1 MSKRALII
9 GVNRPQNDP
18 TFAPLRSAERDANDL
33 ASALHDC
40 GFQVQSLIGPQAT
53 TAAIRDAI
61 AELREQVDD
70 KSDLF
75 IAFCGHGAWIPVDG
89 HPDGATF
96 LVSADYLTQRA
107 KKNPKHYLSLDWWY
121 EELLDWNEPRSVVL
135 VLDCC
140 FAGNVARAA
149 ARHAI
154 DTAIVQRF
162 RGVTIP
168 TGRLR
173 AYLAATISDEKAYE
187 DDRGGLLTQTVV
199 ACLRD
204 ADGYG
209 DGLLTVSAL
218 IDMVKK
224 QGDRHPDRFHPFAEY
239 RGDYHWVLADH
250 REARRAAREAQ
261 QAEQRRAEAHRRLKR
276 WRSPR
281 SAARRDE
288 LLRGF
293 VGREAELRELSKE
306 IERLRATGGYLL
318 VTGVAGQGK
327 SSILAKLIAHREPEP
342 TPAYFIHFTPGH
354 SEQAALLGHLVAEL
368 LTLAEREADAL
379 TYLPDGDSVVALCNS
394 FEALLSNLA
403 ADHPL
408 TLVIDGLDQIEPD
421 LAGRRD
427 LSFLPEQLPP
437 GVVLVIGT
445 RPDDTLK
452 PLKLRTPYREYCLP
466 PLSEADFAALLR
478 DRGVTLSA
486 HEQSELY
493 HALNGNAFDLA
504 FLAQEIRRT
513 PHTEIAALLQRVIA
527 NPRDLFTPTLERLQ
541 RDWNLWERVL
551 HPLLGTL
558 LAAQEPLSRDAL
570 RDIIG
575 VTQDRM
581 LTAIERLG
589 GLLGV
594 RDAQGQPRYS
604 LIHLKL
610 IDYLHTHMFATDDL
624 IDVHAKIAAW
634 CSRDLAH
641 LWQPGST
648 PAEQERRIYGQT
660 HLVTHLAAAQ
670 KYDDVWRLLDADEYG
685 AAKRRADPSLRAY
698 IADLDRVRQTI
709 ADASDRD
716 RQQMATWLAR
726 AWRYSLLRVSLTG
739 KVDAWPTELFTALVA
754 MGRGAEARDRAELL
768 SDLKK
773 RAEVLTAVGRA
784 LLERGAAGGL
794 EAFRRA
800 RAAAEAISDP
810 YKRAEA
816 LRDLAQA
823 LAEAGQW
830 ADARAV
836 AETIA
841 DPRERAWA
849 LREVA
854 GALAQA
860 GDTQAAQETFAAARA
875 VAETIADPRERAGAL
890 REVAGALAQAGRWD
904 DARAVAETIADPR
917 ERAWALR
924 EVAGALVRAGRWDD
938 ARAVAETIADPRERA
953 GALREVAGALAQ
965 AGRWDDARAVAETIA
980 VPRERAWALRE
991 VAGALAQAGDT
1002 QAAQATFAAARAVAE
1017 TIADP
1022 FWRAEALREVAG
1034 ALAQAG
1040 DTQAAQATFAA
1051 ARAVAETIADPRER
1065 AGALREV
1072 AGALAQAGDTQAAQ
1086 ATFAAA
1092 RAVAET
1098 IAVPRERAW
1107 ALREVAGALAQAGDT
1122 QAAQETFAAARAVAE
1137 TIADPDK
1144 RAEALREVAGALA
1157 QAGRWDDARAVAE
1170 TIADPRE
1177 RAEALREVAGA
1188 LAQAGRWD
1196 DARAVAE
1203 TIADPRERA
1212 GALREVAGALAQAGD
1227 TQAAQAT
1234 FAAARA
1240 VAETIADPRERAWAL
1255 REVAGALA
1263 QAGRWDD
1270 ARAVAETI
1278 ADPRERA
1285 WALRE
1290 VAGALVRAGR
1300 WDDARAVAE
1309 TIADPFWRAEALREV
1324 AGALAQA
1331 GDTQAA
1337 QATFA
1342 AARAVAETIAV
1353 PRERAWALQAVAGA
1367 LAQAGDTQAAQATFA
1382 AARAVAARRLP
1393 TLESAPGRC
1402 GRWQARWRQAGE
1414 YPGGAGAPLLPP
1426 GPSRR
1431 DDCRPLLARRSAAGG
1446 GRRAGA
1452 GGDAGT
1458 TPAPSPRRL
1467 PTLESAPGR
1476 CGRWQARWRRRV
1488 IPRREARRRPRRR
1501 RDDCRPL
1508 PSAPKRCGRWQARW
1522 RRRVIPR
1529 RRRRP
1534 LPPPAPS
1541 PRRLPSLESA
1551 PKRCGRWQARW
1562 CGRDAGRARA
1572 VVEAIADPFWRAE
1585 ALGRWQARWRRR
1597 VIPRRRRRPL
1607 PPPAPSPRRLPTLTS
1622 APKRWGRWQARW
1634 RRRDAG
1640 TTPAPSPRRLPTPSG
1655 APGRCGR
1662 WQARWRRRVIPR
1674 RRRRPLPPPAPSPRR
1689 LPTPGRARLG
1699 AAGGGRRAGA
1709 GGTRAGDLC

>member
-40 GFQVQSLIGPQAT
+40 GFQVQSLIGRQAT
-53 TAAIRDAI
+53 TAAIREAI

-107 KKNPKHYLSLDWWY
+107 KKTPKHYLSLDWWY

-135 VLDCC
+135 LLDCC

-261 QAEQRRAEAHRRLKR
+261 QAEQRRAEAQQRLKR
-276 WRSPR
+276 WQSPH
-281 SAARRDE
+281 SSARRNE
-288 LLRGF
+288 LLHGF
-293 VGREAELRELSKE
+293 VGRVEELAQLSDE
-306 IERLRATGGYLL
+306 IEKLRASGGYLL

-327 SSILAKLIAHREPEP
+327 SSILAKLIKHREPEP
-342 TPAYFIHFTPGH
+342 TPAYFIRFTPGP
-354 SEQAALLGHLVAEL
+354 SEQAALLGHLIAEL
-368 LTLAEREADAL
+368 LTLAEREDDAP
-379 TYLPDGDSVVALCNS
+379 TYLPDGDNVVALRNS
-394 FEALLSNLA
+394 FETLLSNLA
-403 ADHPL
+403 AERPL

-421 LAGRRD
+421 QRIGQRD
-427 LSFLPEQLPP
+427 LSFLPEQLPSN
-437 GVVLVIGT
+437 VVLVIGT
-445 RPDDTLK
+445 RPDDTLT
-452 PLKLRTPYREYCLP
+452 PLKLRTPHCEYCLP
-466 PLSEADFAALLR
+466 PLSEADFGELLR

-493 HALNGNAFDLA
+493 HALHGNAFDLA
-504 FLAQEIRRT
+504 FLAQEIRQT
-513 PHTEIAALLQRVIA
+513 PTTEIAALLRRVIA
-527 NPRDLFTPTLERLQ
+527 NPRDLFTPTLDRLQ

-551 HPLLGTL
+551 RPLLGTL

-570 RDIIG
+570 RGIIG
-575 VTQDRM
+575 ETQDRM

-594 RDAQGQPRYS
+594 RDAHGQPRYS

-610 IDYLHTHMFATDDL
+610 IDYLRTHMFATDDL

-648 PAEQERRIYGQT
+648 PAEQERRAYGQT

-726 AWRYSLLRVSLTG
+726 VWRYSLLRVSLTG

-836 AETIA
+836 AETTADPKERAEALREVAGALAWTGRWDDARAVAETIA
-841 DPRERAWA
+841 DPKERAEALREVAGALVRAGRWDDARAVAETIADPKERAEALREVAGALVRAGRWDDARAVAETIADPKERAEALREVAGALAWTGRWDDARAVAETIADPKERAEALREVAGTLAWTGRWDDARAVAETIADPKERAEALRAVAGALAQARRWDDARAVAETIADPKERAEA

-875 VAETIADPRERAGAL
+875 VAETIADP
-890 REVAGALAQAGRWD
+890 
-904 DARAVAETIADPR
+904 
-917 ERAWALR
+917 
-924 EVAGALVRAGRWDD
+924 
-938 ARAVAETIADPRERA
+938 
-953 GALREVAGALAQ
+953 
-965 AGRWDDARAVAETIA
+965 
-980 VPRERAWALRE
+980 
-991 VAGALAQAGDT
+991 
-1002 QAAQATFAAARAVAE
+1002 
-1017 TIADP
+1017 
-1022 FWRAEALREVAG
+1022 FW
-1034 ALAQAG
+1034 
-1040 DTQAAQATFAA
+1040 
-1051 ARAVAETIADPRER
+1051 
-1065 AGALREV
+1065 
-1072 AGALAQAGDTQAAQ
+1072 
-1086 ATFAAA
+1086 
-1092 RAVAET
+1092 
-1098 IAVPRERAW
+1098 
-1107 ALREVAGALAQAGDT
+1107 
-1122 QAAQETFAAARAVAE
+1122 
-1137 TIADPDK
+1137 
-1144 RAEALREVAGALA
+1144 
-1157 QAGRWDDARAVAE
+1157 
-1170 TIADPRE
+1170 
-1177 RAEALREVAGA
+1177 
-1188 LAQAGRWD
+1188 
-1196 DARAVAE
+1196 
-1203 TIADPRERA
+1203 RA

-1240 VAETIADPRERAWAL
+1240 VAETIADPKERAWAL
-1255 REVAGALA
+1255 QAVAGALAWTGRWDDARAVAETIADPKERARALRAVAGALA

-1278 ADPRERA
+1278 ADP
-1285 WALRE
+1285 
-1290 VAGALVRAGR
+1290 
-1300 WDDARAVAE
+1300 
-1309 TIADPFWRAEALREV
+1309 F
-1324 AGALAQA
+1324 
-1331 GDTQAA
+1331 
-1337 QATFA
+1337 
-1342 AARAVAETIAV
+1342 
-1353 PRERAWALQAVAGA
+1353 
-1367 LAQAGDTQAAQATFA
+1367 
-1382 AARAVAARRLP
+1382 
-1393 TLESAPGRC
+1393 
-1402 GRWQARWRQAGE
+1402 
-1414 YPGGAGAPLLPP
+1414 
-1426 GPSRR
+1426 
-1431 DDCRPLLARRSAAGG
+1431 
-1446 GRRAGA
+1446 
-1452 GGDAGT
+1452 
-1458 TPAPSPRRL
+1458 
-1467 PTLESAPGR
+1467 
-1476 CGRWQARWRRRV
+1476 
-1488 IPRREARRRPRRR
+1488 
-1501 RDDCRPL
+1501 
-1508 PSAPKRCGRWQARW
+1508 
-1522 RRRVIPR
+1522 
-1529 RRRRP
+1529 
-1534 LPPPAPS
+1534 
-1541 PRRLPSLESA
+1541 
-1551 PKRCGRWQARW
+1551 
-1562 CGRDAGRARA
+1562 
-1572 VVEAIADPFWRAE
+1572 
-1585 ALGRWQARWRRR
+1585 
-1597 VIPRRRRRPL
+1597 
-1607 PPPAPSPRRLPTLTS
+1607 
-1622 APKRWGRWQARW
+1622 
-1634 RRRDAG
+1634 
-1640 TTPAPSPRRLPTPSG
+1640 
-1655 APGRCGR
+1655 
-1662 WQARWRRRVIPR
+1662 
-1674 RRRRPLPPPAPSPRR
+1674 
-1689 LPTPGRARLG
+1689 
-1699 AAGGGRRAGA
+1699 
-1709 GGTRAGDLC
+1709 

>member
-18 TFAPLRSAERDANDL
+18 TFAPLRSAEPDAHDL

-40 GFQVQSLIGPQAT
+40 GFAVQSLIGLQAT
-53 TAAIRDAI
+53 TAAIREAV
-61 AELREQVDD
+61 ARLRRQADSE
-70 KSDLF
+70 SDLF
-75 IAFCGHGAWIPVDG
+75 IAFSGHGAWIPPVAG
-89 HPDGATF
+89 HPDGTTF
-96 LVSADYLTQRA
+96 LVSADYESEIATGDP
-107 KKNPKHYLSLDWWY
+107 NYYLSLDWWY
-121 EELLDWNEPRSVVL
+121 TQLLAWDKPRSVVL
-135 VLDCC
+135 ALDCC
-140 FAGNVARAA
+140 FAGNVAHAA
-149 ARHAI
+149 ERRSIGDAI
-154 DTAIVQRF
+154 EQHF
-162 RGVTIP
+162 RGVNVP

-173 AYLAATISDEKAYE
+173 AYLAATVPGEKAYE
-187 DDRGGLLTQTVV
+187 DDRGGRLTQTVV
-199 ACLRD
+199 ACLRNTD
-204 ADGYG
+204 CSS
-209 DGLLTVSAL
+209 DGLLTVPVL
-218 IDMVKK
+218 IDAVKK
-224 QGDRHPDRFHPFAEY
+224 QHSEYFHPFAEY
-239 RGDYHWVLADH
+239 KGDYHWVLADH

-261 QAEQRRAEAHRRLKR
+261 QAEQRRAEAHRRLTR

-421 LAGRRD
+421 RDGRRD
-427 LSFLPEQLPP
+427 LSFLPERLPP

-452 PLKLRTPYREYCLP
+452 PLKLRTPHREYCLP

-493 HALNGNAFDLA
+493 QALNGNAFDLA
-504 FLAQEIRRT
+504 FLAQEIRQT
-513 PHTEIAALLQRVIA
+513 PTTEIAALLRRVIA

-541 RDWNLWERVL
+541 RYQSWDNVL
-551 HPLLGTL
+551 RPLLGTL
-558 LAAQEPLSRDAL
+558 LVAQEPLSRDAL
-570 RDIIG
+570 RAILN
-575 VTQDRM
+575 VTQDRVT
-581 LTAIERLG
+581 TAIERLG

-594 RDAQGQPRYS
+594 RDAQGQPQYS

-610 IDYLHTHMFATDDL
+610 IDYLRTHMFATDDL

-648 PAEQERRIYGQT
+648 PAEQERRAYGQT

-670 KYDDVWRLLDADEYG
+670 KHDDVWRLLDADEYG

-768 SDLKK
+768 SDPKQ

-810 YKRAEA
+810 YERAQA

-841 DPRERAWA
+841 DP
-849 LREVA
+849 
-854 GALAQA
+854 
-860 GDTQAAQETFAAARA
+860 DK
-875 VAETIADPRERAGAL
+875 RAGAL
-890 REVAGALAQAGRWD
+890 REVAGALAQAR
-904 DARAVAETIADPR
+904 
-917 ERAWALR
+917 
-924 EVAGALVRAGRWDD
+924 
-938 ARAVAETIADPRERA
+938 
-953 GALREVAGALAQ
+953 
-965 AGRWDDARAVAETIA
+965 
-980 VPRERAWALRE
+980 
-991 VAGALAQAGDT
+991 
-1002 QAAQATFAAARAVAE
+1002 
-1017 TIADP
+1017 
-1022 FWRAEALREVAG
+1022 
-1034 ALAQAG
+1034 
-1040 DTQAAQATFAA
+1040 
-1051 ARAVAETIADPRER
+1051 
-1065 AGALREV
+1065 
-1072 AGALAQAGDTQAAQ
+1072 
-1086 ATFAAA
+1086 
-1092 RAVAET
+1092 
-1098 IAVPRERAW
+1098 
-1107 ALREVAGALAQAGDT
+1107 
-1122 QAAQETFAAARAVAE
+1122 
-1137 TIADPDK
+1137 
-1144 RAEALREVAGALA
+1144 
-1157 QAGRWDDARAVAE
+1157 
-1170 TIADPRE
+1170 
-1177 RAEALREVAGA
+1177 
-1188 LAQAGRWD
+1188 
-1196 DARAVAE
+1196 
-1203 TIADPRERA
+1203 
-1212 GALREVAGALAQAGD
+1212 
-1227 TQAAQAT
+1227 
-1234 FAAARA
+1234 
-1240 VAETIADPRERAWAL
+1240 
-1255 REVAGALA
+1255 
-1263 QAGRWDD
+1263 RWDD

-1309 TIADPFWRAEALREV
+1309 TIADPFWRARALQAVAGALARAGDTQAAQATFATARAVAETIADPRERAWALREVAGALVRAGRWDDARAVAETIADPDKRAEALREVAGALARAGRWDDARAVAETIADPDKRAEALREV

-1342 AARAVAETIAV
+1342 AARAVAETIADPDKRAEALREV
-1353 PRERAWALQAVAGA
+1353 AGALAQAGRWDDARAVAETIADPKERAGALWAVAGA

-1382 AARAVAARRLP
+1382 TARAVAETIADPKERAEALP
-1393 TLESAPGRC
+1393 EVAGALAWT
-1402 GRWQARWRQAGE
+1402 GRW
-1414 YPGGAGAPLLPP
+1414 
-1426 GPSRR
+1426 
-1431 DDCRPLLARRSAAGG
+1431 DD
-1446 GRRAGA
+1446 
-1452 GGDAGT
+1452 
-1458 TPAPSPRRL
+1458 
-1467 PTLESAPGR
+1467 
-1476 CGRWQARWRRRV
+1476 
-1488 IPRREARRRPRRR
+1488 
-1501 RDDCRPL
+1501 
-1508 PSAPKRCGRWQARW
+1508 
-1522 RRRVIPR
+1522 
-1529 RRRRP
+1529 
-1534 LPPPAPS
+1534 
-1541 PRRLPSLESA
+1541 
-1551 PKRCGRWQARW
+1551 
-1562 CGRDAGRARA
+1562 ARA
-1572 VVEAIADPFWRAE
+1572 VAETIADPFWRAWALREVAGALAWTGRWDDARAVAETIADPDKRAE
-1585 ALGRWQARWRRR
+1585 ALGAVAGALAW
-1597 VIPRRRRRPL
+1597 
-1607 PPPAPSPRRLPTLTS
+1607 T
-1622 APKRWGRWQARW
+1622 GRWDDARTVAETIA
-1634 RRRDAG
+1634 D
-1640 TTPAPSPRRLPTPSG
+1640 PDK
-1655 APGRCGR
+1655 
-1662 WQARWRRRVIPR
+1662 
-1674 RRRRPLPPPAPSPRR
+1674 
-1689 LPTPGRARLG
+1689 
-1699 AAGGGRRAGA
+1699 RAGA
-1709 GGTRAGDLC
+1709 LWAVAGALVRAGRWDDARAVAETIADPFWRAWALREVAGALVRAGRWDDARAVAETIADPKERAEALREVAGALAWTGRWDDARTVAETIADPRERARALQAVAGALARAGDTQAAQETFADARAVAETIADPDKRARALREVAVTLINVGQIDDTVALLMRSWAQAQTVDELTKLFTIDASLLRAYPTLGGDLLEAFNWVERVVRAG

>member
-53 TAAIRDAI
+53 TAAIREAI

-121 EELLDWNEPRSVVL
+121 EELLDWNEPRSVAL

-162 RGVTIP
+162 RGVNVP

-250 REARRAAREAQ
+250 REARRVAREKQ

-276 WRSPR
+276 WQSPH
-281 SAARRDE
+281 SSARRNE
-288 LLRGF
+288 LLHGF
-293 VGREAELRELSKE
+293 VGRVEELAQLSDE
-306 IERLRATGGYLL
+306 IEKLRASGGYLL

-327 SSILAKLIAHREPEP
+327 SSILAKLIKHREPEP
-342 TPAYFIHFTPGH
+342 TPAYFIRFTPGP
-354 SEQAALLGHLVAEL
+354 SEQAALLGHLIAEL

-379 TYLPDGDSVVALCNS
+379 TYLPDGDNVVALRNS
-394 FEALLSNLA
+394 FETLLSNLA
-403 ADHPL
+403 AERPL

-421 LAGRRD
+421 RDGRRD
-427 LSFLPEQLPP
+427 LSFLPERLPP

-452 PLKLRTPYREYCLP
+452 PLKLRTPHREYCLP
-466 PLSEADFAALLR
+466 PLSEADFGELLR

-493 HALNGNAFDLA
+493 QALNGNAFDLA
-504 FLAQEIRRT
+504 FLAQEIRQT
-513 PHTEIAALLQRVIA
+513 PTTEIAALLRRVIA

-541 RDWNLWERVL
+541 RYQSWDNVL
-551 HPLLGTL
+551 RPLLGTL
-558 LAAQEPLSRDAL
+558 LVAQEPLSRDAL
-570 RDIIG
+570 RAILN
-575 VTQDRM
+575 VTQDRVT
-581 LTAIERLG
+581 TAIERLG

-610 IDYLHTHMFATDDL
+610 IDYLRTHMFATDDL

-648 PAEQERRIYGQT
+648 PAEQERRAYGQT

-670 KYDDVWRLLDADEYG
+670 KHDDVWRLLDADEYG

-698 IADLDRVRQTI
+698 IADLDRVRQAM

-768 SDLKK
+768 SDPKQ

-784 LLERGAAGGL
+784 LLERGAASGL

-841 DPRERAWA
+841 DPKERARALQAVAGALARAGDTQAAQATFATARAVAETIADPDKRAEALQAVAGALAWTGRWDDARAVAETIADPFWRAWALWAVAGALAQARRWDDARAVAETIADPDKRARA

-860 GDTQAAQETFAAARA
+860 GDTQAAQATFAAARA
-875 VAETIADPRERAGAL
+875 VAETIADPDKRAGAL
-890 REVAGALAQAGRWD
+890 REVAGALAQAGD
-904 DARAVAETIADPR
+904 TQAAQATFAAARAVAETIADPDK
-917 ERAWALR
+917 
-924 EVAGALVRAGRWDD
+924 RAG
-938 ARAVAETIADPRERA
+938 
-953 GALREVAGALAQ
+953 
-965 AGRWDDARAVAETIA
+965 
-980 VPRERAWALRE
+980 ALRE

-1022 FWRAEALREVAG
+1022 FWRAGALREVAGALAQARRWDDARAVAETIADPSWRAWALREVAGALVQAGDTQAAQATFAAARAVAETIADPEARAWALREVAGALVQAGDTQAAQATFAAARAVAETIADPDKRAEALREVAGALVRAGRWDDARAVAETIADPDKRARALREVAGALAQAGRWDDARAVAETIADPFWRAWALREVAGALVRAGRWDDARAVAETIADPDKRARALREVAGALARAGRWDDARAVAETIADPKERAGALWAVAG

-1051 ARAVAETIADPRER
+1051 ARAVAETIADPKER

-1086 ATFAAA
+1086 ATFA
-1092 RAVAET
+1092 T
-1098 IAVPRERAW
+1098 
-1107 ALREVAGALAQAGDT
+1107 
-1122 QAAQETFAAARAVAE
+1122 ARAVAE
-1137 TIADPDK
+1137 TIADPK
-1144 RAEALREVAGALA
+1144 
-1157 QAGRWDDARAVAE
+1157 
-1170 TIADPRE
+1170 
-1177 RAEALREVAGA
+1177 
-1188 LAQAGRWD
+1188 
-1196 DARAVAE
+1196 
-1203 TIADPRERA
+1203 ERA

-1234 FAAARA
+1234 FATARAVAETIADPKERAEALPEVAGALAWTGRWDAARA
-1240 VAETIADPRERAWAL
+1240 VAETIADPDKRAEAL
-1255 REVAGALA
+1255 QAVAGALA
-1263 QAGRWDD
+1263 WTGRWDD

-1278 ADPRERA
+1278 ADPDKRA
-1285 WALRE
+1285 RALRE

-1309 TIADPFWRAEALREV
+1309 TIADPFWRAWALREVAGALVRAGRWDDARAVAETIADPKERAEALREV
-1324 AGALAQA
+1324 AGALARAGRWDDARAVAETIADPFWRAGALREVAGALVRA

-1337 QATFA
+1337 QETFA
-1342 AARAVAETIAV
+1342 AARAVAETIAD
-1353 PRERAWALQAVAGA
+1353 P
-1367 LAQAGDTQAAQATFA
+1367 D
-1382 AARAVAARRLP
+1382 
-1393 TLESAPGRC
+1393 
-1402 GRWQARWRQAGE
+1402 
-1414 YPGGAGAPLLPP
+1414 
-1426 GPSRR
+1426 
-1431 DDCRPLLARRSAAGG
+1431 
-1446 GRRAGA
+1446 
-1452 GGDAGT
+1452 
-1458 TPAPSPRRL
+1458 
-1467 PTLESAPGR
+1467 
-1476 CGRWQARWRRRV
+1476 
-1488 IPRREARRRPRRR
+1488 
-1501 RDDCRPL
+1501 
-1508 PSAPKRCGRWQARW
+1508 K
-1522 RRRVIPR
+1522 
-1529 RRRRP
+1529 
-1534 LPPPAPS
+1534 
-1541 PRRLPSLESA
+1541 
-1551 PKRCGRWQARW
+1551 
-1562 CGRDAGRARA
+1562 RARA
-1572 VVEAIADPFWRAE
+1572 LREVAVTLINVGQIDDTVALLMRSWAQAQTVDELTKLFTIDASLLRAY
-1585 ALGRWQARWRRR
+1585 
-1597 VIPRRRRRPL
+1597 
-1607 PPPAPSPRRLPTLTS
+1607 PTLGS
-1622 APKRWGRWQARW
+1622 
-1634 RRRDAG
+1634 D
-1640 TTPAPSPRRLPTPSG
+1640 LPE
-1655 APGRCGR
+1655 AFN
-1662 WQARWRRRVIPR
+1662 WVERVV
-1674 RRRRPLPPPAPSPRR
+1674 
-1689 LPTPGRARLG
+1689 
-1699 AAGGGRRAGA
+1699 RAG
-1709 GGTRAGDLC
+1709 

>member
-40 GFQVQSLIGPQAT
+40 GFEVQSLIGQQAT
-53 TAAIRDAI
+53 TAVIRDAI

-140 FAGNVARAA
+140 FAGNVAQAA
-149 ARHAI
+149 ERRSIGDAI
-154 DTAIVQRF
+154 EQHF
-162 RGVTIP
+162 RGVTVP

-173 AYLAATISDEKAYE
+173 AYLAATVPGEKAYE
-187 DDRGGLLTQTVV
+187 DDRGGWLTQRVV
-199 ACLRD
+199 ACLSD
-204 ADGYG
+204 KDCSTDGM
-209 DGLLTVSAL
+209 LTVPVL
-218 IDMVKK
+218 IDAVKK
-224 QGDRHPDRFHPFAEY
+224 QHSAHFHPFAEY

-250 REARRAAREAQ
+250 REARRVAREKQ
-261 QAEQRRAEAHRRLKR
+261 QAEQRRAEAQQRLKR
-276 WRSPR
+276 WQSPH
-281 SAARRDE
+281 SSARRNE
-288 LLRGF
+288 LLHGF
-293 VGREAELRELSKE
+293 VGRVEELAQLSDE
-306 IERLRATGGYLL
+306 IEKLRASGGYLL

-327 SSILAKLIAHREPEP
+327 SSILAKLIKHREPEP
-342 TPAYFIHFTPGH
+342 TPAYFIRFTPGP
-354 SEQAALLGHLVAEL
+354 SEQAALLGHLIAGL
-368 LTLAEREADAL
+368 LTLAEREDDAL
-379 TYLPDGDSVVALCNS
+379 TYLPDGDNVVALRNS
-394 FEALLSNLA
+394 FETLLSNLA
-403 ADHPL
+403 ADRPL

-421 LAGRRD
+421 QAGRRD
-427 LSFLPEQLPP
+427 LSFLPERLPP
-437 GVVLVIGT
+437 GIVMVIGT

-452 PLKLRTPYREYCLP
+452 PLKLRTPHREYRLP
-466 PLSEADFAALLR
+466 PLSEADFAVLLR

-493 HALNGNAFDLA
+493 QALNGNAFDLA
-504 FLAQEIRRT
+504 FLAQEIRQT
-513 PHTEIAALLQRVIA
+513 PTTEIAALLRRVIA

-541 RDWNLWERVL
+541 RYQSWDNVL
-551 HPLLGTL
+551 RPLLGTL
-558 LAAQEPLSRDAL
+558 LVAQEPLSRDAL
-570 RDIIG
+570 RAILN
-575 VTQDRM
+575 VTQDRVT
-581 LTAIERLG
+581 TAIERLG

-610 IDYLHTHMFATDDL
+610 IDYLRTHMFATDDL

-648 PAEQERRIYGQT
+648 PAEQERRAYGQT

-670 KYDDVWRLLDADEYG
+670 KHDDVWRLLDADEYG

-739 KVDAWPTELFTALVA
+739 RVDAWPTALFTALVA

-768 SDLKK
+768 SDPKQ

-841 DPRERAWA
+841 DPKE
-849 LREVA
+849 
-854 GALAQA
+854 
-860 GDTQAAQETFAAARA
+860 
-875 VAETIADPRERAGAL
+875 
-890 REVAGALAQAGRWD
+890 
-904 DARAVAETIADPR
+904 
-917 ERAWALR
+917 
-924 EVAGALVRAGRWDD
+924 
-938 ARAVAETIADPRERA
+938 
-953 GALREVAGALAQ
+953 
-965 AGRWDDARAVAETIA
+965 
-980 VPRERAWALRE
+980 
-991 VAGALAQAGDT
+991 
-1002 QAAQATFAAARAVAE
+1002 
-1017 TIADP
+1017 
-1022 FWRAEALREVAG
+1022 RAEALREVAG

-1051 ARAVAETIADPRER
+1051 ARTVAETIADPDKR
-1065 AGALREV
+1065 AEALREV
-1072 AGALAQAGDTQAAQ
+1072 AGALAQAGRWD
-1086 ATFAAA
+1086 
-1092 RAVAET
+1092 
-1098 IAVPRERAW
+1098 
-1107 ALREVAGALAQAGDT
+1107 D
-1122 QAAQETFAAARAVAE
+1122 ARAVAE

-1170 TIADPRE
+1170 TIADPFW
-1177 RAEALREVAGA
+1177 RAEALREVAGALAQAGDTQAAQETFAAARAVAETIADPKERAEALQEVAGALAQAGDTQAAQETFAAARAVAETIADPKERARALREVAGALAQAGDTQAAQETFAAARAVAETIADPRERARALQAVAGALARAGDTQAAQETFATARAVAETIADPKERAWALQAVAGA

-1203 TIADPRERA
+1203 TIADP
-1212 GALREVAGALAQAGD
+1212 
-1227 TQAAQAT
+1227 
-1234 FAAARA
+1234 FW
-1240 VAETIADPRERAWAL
+1240 RAWAL
-1255 REVAGALA
+1255 GAVAGALA

-1278 ADPRERA
+1278 ADPKE
-1285 WALRE
+1285 
-1290 VAGALVRAGR
+1290 
-1300 WDDARAVAE
+1300 
-1309 TIADPFWRAEALREV
+1309 RAEALQEV

-1337 QATFA
+1337 QETFA
-1342 AARAVAETIAV
+1342 AARAVAETIAD
-1353 PRERAWALQAVAGA
+1353 PDKRAEALREGGRRAGA
-1367 LAQAGDTQAAQATFA
+1367 GGTLGRRPRRRRDDCRPQ
-1382 AARAVAARRLP
+1382 RARRG
-1393 TLESAPGRC
+1393 AAGGGR
-1402 GRWQARWRQAGE
+1402 RA
-1414 YPGGAGAPLLPP
+1414 GAGGTLGRRPRR
-1426 GPSRR
+1426 RR

-1452 GGDAGT
+1452 GG
-1458 TPAPSPRRL
+1458 
-1467 PTLESAPGR
+1467 
-1476 CGRWQARWRRRV
+1476 
-1488 IPRREARRRPRRR
+1488 
-1501 RDDCRPL
+1501 
-1508 PSAPKRCGRWQARW
+1508 
-1522 RRRVIPR
+1522 
-1529 RRRRP
+1529 
-1534 LPPPAPS
+1534 
-1541 PRRLPSLESA
+1541 
-1551 PKRCGRWQARW
+1551 
-1562 CGRDAGRARA
+1562 
-1572 VVEAIADPFWRAE
+1572 
-1585 ALGRWQARWRRR
+1585 
-1597 VIPRRRRRPL
+1597 
-1607 PPPAPSPRRLPTLTS
+1607 
-1622 APKRWGRWQARW
+1622 
-1634 RRRDAG
+1634 
-1640 TTPAPSPRRLPTPSG
+1640 
-1655 APGRCGR
+1655 
-1662 WQARWRRRVIPR
+1662 
-1674 RRRRPLPPPAPSPRR
+1674 
-1689 LPTPGRARLG
+1689 
-1699 AAGGGRRAGA
+1699 
-1709 GGTRAGDLC
+1709 

>member
-9 GVNRPQNDP
+9 GVNHPQNDP
-18 TFAPLRSAERDANDL
+18 LFAPLRSAERDANDL

-40 GFQVQSLIGPQAT
+40 GFAVQSLIGQQAT
-53 TAAIRDAI
+53 TAAIREAI

-107 KKNPKHYLSLDWWY
+107 KKTPKHYLSLDWWY

-135 VLDCC
+135 LLDCC

-162 RGVTIP
+162 RGVTVL

-173 AYLAATISDEKAYE
+173 AYLAATVPGEKAYE
-187 DDRGGLLTQTVV
+187 DDRGGWLTQTVV

-204 ADGYG
+204 KDRSG
-209 DGLLTVSAL
+209 DGLLTVPVL
-218 IDMVKK
+218 IDAVKK
-224 QGDRHPDRFHPFAEY
+224 QHSAHFHPFAEY

-250 REARRAAREAQ
+250 CEARRAAREKQ
-261 QAEQRRAEAHRRLKR
+261 QAEQRRAEAQQRLKR
-276 WRSPR
+276 WQSPH
-281 SAARRDE
+281 SSARRNE
-288 LLRGF
+288 LLHGF
-293 VGREAELRELSKE
+293 VGRVEELAQLSDE
-306 IERLRATGGYLL
+306 IEKLRASGGYLL

-327 SSILAKLIAHREPEP
+327 SSILAKLIKHREPEP
-342 TPAYFIHFTPGH
+342 TPAYFIRFTPGP
-354 SEQAALLGHLVAEL
+354 SEQAALLGHLIAEL
-368 LTLAEREADAL
+368 LTLAEREDDAP
-379 TYLPDGDSVVALCNS
+379 TYLPDGDNVVALRNS
-394 FEALLSNLA
+394 FETLLSNLA
-403 ADHPL
+403 AERPL

-421 LAGRRD
+421 QRIGQRD
-427 LSFLPEQLPP
+427 LSFLPEQLPSN
-437 GVVLVIGT
+437 VVLVIGT
-445 RPDDTLK
+445 RPDDTLT
-452 PLKLRTPYREYCLP
+452 PLKLRTPHCEYCLP
-466 PLSEADFAALLR
+466 PLSEADFGELLR

-486 HEQSELY
+486 HKQSELY
-493 HALNGNAFDLA
+493 HALHGNAFDLA
-504 FLAQEIRRT
+504 YLVQEIRQT
-513 PHTEIAALLQRVIA
+513 PATDIAALLQRVIA
-527 NPRDLFTPTLERLQ
+527 NPRDLFTPTLERLKL
-541 RDWNLWERVL
+541 DWNLWERVL
-551 HPLLGTL
+551 HPLLGIL
-558 LAAQEPLSRDAL
+558 LVAQEPLSRNAL
-570 RDIIG
+570 RGILP
-575 VTQDRM
+575 VSQDRIQI
-581 LTAIERLG
+581 AIERLG

-594 RDAQGQPRYS
+594 RDVQGQPRYG

-610 IDYLHTHMFATDDL
+610 IDYLRTETFAADEL
-624 IDVHAKIAAW
+624 IPRHAQIAAW
-634 CSRDLAH
+634 CGRDLAH
-641 LWQPGST
+641 LWQPT
-648 PAEQERRIYGQT
+648 TDLAEQERRIYGQT

-768 SDLKK
+768 SDPKQ

-830 ADARAV
+830 EEARAV
-836 AETIA
+836 VEAIA
-841 DPRERAWA
+841 DPLRRAGA
-849 LREVA
+849 LGDVA
-854 GALAQA
+854 GALVRA
-860 GDTQAAQETFAAARA
+860 GDTQAAQATFAAARA
-875 VAETIADPRERAGAL
+875 VAETIADPRERARAL
-890 REVAGALAQAGRWD
+890 GEVAGALAWTGRWDDARAVAETIADPKERAGALGEVAGALVQAGRWD
-904 DARAVAETIADPR
+904 DARAVAETIADPFW
-917 ERAWALR
+917 RAWAL
-924 EVAGALVRAGRWDD
+924 G
-938 ARAVAETIADPRERA
+938 
-953 GALREVAGALAQ
+953 
-965 AGRWDDARAVAETIA
+965 
-980 VPRERAWALRE
+980 E

-1051 ARAVAETIADPRER
+1051 ARAVAETIADPKER
-1065 AGALREV
+1065 AEALREV
-1072 AGALAQAGDTQAAQ
+1072 AGALAQARRWDD
-1086 ATFAAA
+1086 A

-1098 IAVPRERAW
+1098 IADPFWRAWALREVAGALAAAGQWEEARAVVEAIADPDERAW
-1107 ALREVAGALAQAGDT
+1107 ALREVAGALAQAGRWDD
-1122 QAAQETFAAARAVAE
+1122 ARAVAE
-1137 TIADPDK
+1137 TIADPK
-1144 RAEALREVAGALA
+1144 ERAEALREVAGALA

-1177 RAEALREVAGA
+1177 RARALREVAGALVRAGDTQAAQATFADARAVAETIADPKERAGALREVAGA
-1188 LAQAGRWD
+1188 LAWTGRWDDARAVAETIADPFWRAGALGAVAGALARAGRWDDARAVAETIADPDKRAGALREVAGALARAGRWD

-1240 VAETIADPRERAWAL
+1240 VAETIADPKERAWAL

-1263 QAGRWDD
+1263 RARRWDD

-1278 ADPRERA
+1278 ADPDKRA
-1285 WALRE
+1285 WALR
-1290 VAGALVRAGR
+1290 A
-1300 WDDARAVAE
+1300 
-1309 TIADPFWRAEALREV
+1309 V
-1324 AGALAQA
+1324 AGALARA

-1342 AARAVAETIAV
+1342 AARAVAETIAD
-1353 PRERAWALQAVAGA
+1353 PRERAGALREVAGA
-1367 LAQAGDTQAAQATFA
+1367 LAQAGDTQAAQETFAAARAVAETIADPRERAGALREVAGALARAGDTQEAQATFA
-1382 AARAVAARRLP
+1382 AARAVAE
-1393 TLESAPGRC
+1393 T
-1402 GRWQARWRQAGE
+1402 
-1414 YPGGAGAPLLPP
+1414 
-1426 GPSRR
+1426 
-1431 DDCRPLLARRSAAGG
+1431 
-1446 GRRAGA
+1446 
-1452 GGDAGT
+1452 
-1458 TPAPSPRRL
+1458 
-1467 PTLESAPGR
+1467 
-1476 CGRWQARWRRRV
+1476 
-1488 IPRREARRRPRRR
+1488 
-1501 RDDCRPL
+1501 
-1508 PSAPKRCGRWQARW
+1508 
-1522 RRRVIPR
+1522 
-1529 RRRRP
+1529 
-1534 LPPPAPS
+1534 
-1541 PRRLPSLESA
+1541 
-1551 PKRCGRWQARW
+1551 
-1562 CGRDAGRARA
+1562 
-1572 VVEAIADPFWRAE
+1572 IADPEARAW
-1585 ALGRWQARWRRR
+1585 ALRAVAVTLINVGQIDNAAALLMRSWAQAQTVDELTKLFTIDASLLR
-1597 VIPRRRRRPL
+1597 
-1607 PPPAPSPRRLPTLTS
+1607 AYPTLGGDLLE
-1622 APKRWGRWQARW
+1622 AFDWVE
-1634 RRRDAG
+1634 
-1640 TTPAPSPRRLPTPSG
+1640 
-1655 APGRCGR
+1655 
-1662 WQARWRRRVIPR
+1662 RVV
-1674 RRRRPLPPPAPSPRR
+1674 
-1689 LPTPGRARLG
+1689 
-1699 AAGGGRRAGA
+1699 RAG
-1709 GGTRAGDLC
+1709 

>member
-18 TFAPLRSAERDANDL
+18 TFAPLRSAEPDAHDL

-40 GFQVQSLIGPQAT
+40 GFAVQSLIGLQAT
-53 TAAIRDAI
+53 TAAIREAV
-61 AELREQVDD
+61 ARLRRQADSE
-70 KSDLF
+70 SDLF
-75 IAFCGHGAWIPVDG
+75 IAFSGHGAWIPPVAG
-89 HPDGATF
+89 HPDGTTF
-96 LVSADYLTQRA
+96 LVSADYESEIATGDP
-107 KKNPKHYLSLDWWY
+107 NYYLSLDWWY
-121 EELLDWNEPRSVVL
+121 TQLLAWDKPRSVVL
-135 VLDCC
+135 ALDCC
-140 FAGNVARAA
+140 FAGNVAHAA
-149 ARHAI
+149 ERRSIGDAI
-154 DTAIVQRF
+154 EQHF
-162 RGVTIP
+162 RGVNVP

-173 AYLAATISDEKAYE
+173 AYLAATVPGEKAYE
-187 DDRGGLLTQTVV
+187 DDRGGRLTQRVV
-199 ACLRD
+199 ACLRNTD
-204 ADGYG
+204 CSS
-209 DGLLTVSAL
+209 DGLLTVPVL
-218 IDMVKK
+218 IDAVKK
-224 QGDRHPDRFHPFAEY
+224 QHSEYFHPFAEY

-261 QAEQRRAEAHRRLKR
+261 QAEQRRAEAHRRLTR

-327 SSILAKLIAHREPEP
+327 SSILAKLIKHREPEP

-421 LAGRRD
+421 RDGRRD
-427 LSFLPEQLPP
+427 LSFLPERLPP

-452 PLKLRTPYREYCLP
+452 PLKLRTPHREYCLP

-493 HALNGNAFDLA
+493 QALNGNAFDLA
-504 FLAQEIRRT
+504 FLAQEIRQT
-513 PHTEIAALLQRVIA
+513 PTTEIAALLRRVIA

-541 RDWNLWERVL
+541 RYQSWDNVL
-551 HPLLGTL
+551 RPLLGTL

-570 RDIIG
+570 RGIIG
-575 VTQDRM
+575 ETQDRM

-594 RDAQGQPRYS
+594 RDAHGQPRYS

-610 IDYLHTHMFATDDL
+610 IDYLRTHMFATDDL

-648 PAEQERRIYGQT
+648 PAEQERRAYGQT

-670 KYDDVWRLLDADEYG
+670 KHDDVWRLLDADEYG

-800 RAAAEAISDP
+800 RAAAETIADP
-810 YKRAEA
+810 KERAEA
-816 LRDLAQA
+816 LWAVAGALARAGDTQAAQA
-823 LAEAGQW
+823 TFAT
-830 ADARAV
+830 ARAV

-841 DPRERAWA
+841 DPDKRA
-849 LREVA
+849 R
-854 GALAQA
+854 
-860 GDTQAAQETFAAARA
+860 
-875 VAETIADPRERAGAL
+875 
-890 REVAGALAQAGRWD
+890 
-904 DARAVAETIADPR
+904 
-917 ERAWALR
+917 
-924 EVAGALVRAGRWDD
+924 
-938 ARAVAETIADPRERA
+938 
-953 GALREVAGALAQ
+953 
-965 AGRWDDARAVAETIA
+965 
-980 VPRERAWALRE
+980 ALRE

-1022 FWRAEALREVAG
+1022 DKRAEALREVAGALARAGDTQAAQATFATARAVAETIADPKERARALREVAGALVQARRWDDARAVAETIADPIWRAWALREVAGALVQARRWDDARAVAETIADPKERAEALRAVAGALAQARRWDDARAVADAIADPDERAEALREVAG

-1051 ARAVAETIADPRER
+1051 ARAVAETIADPKER
-1065 AGALREV
+1065 ARALGEV
-1072 AGALAQAGDTQAAQ
+1072 AGALAWTGRWDD
-1086 ATFAAA
+1086 A
-1092 RAVAET
+1092 RT
-1098 IAVPRERAW
+1098 
-1107 ALREVAGALAQAGDT
+1107 
-1122 QAAQETFAAARAVAE
+1122 VAE
-1137 TIADPDK
+1137 TIADPK
-1144 RAEALREVAGALA
+1144 ERAWALQAVAGALA
-1157 QAGRWDDARAVAE
+1157 QAGRWDDARAVAA
-1170 TIADPRE
+1170 TIADPF
-1177 RAEALREVAGA
+1177 
-1188 LAQAGRWD
+1188 W
-1196 DARAVAE
+1196 
-1203 TIADPRERA
+1203 RA

-1240 VAETIADPRERAWAL
+1240 VAETIADPKE
-1255 REVAGALA
+1255 
-1263 QAGRWDD
+1263 
-1270 ARAVAETI
+1270 
-1278 ADPRERA
+1278 
-1285 WALRE
+1285 
-1290 VAGALVRAGR
+1290 
-1300 WDDARAVAE
+1300 
-1309 TIADPFWRAEALREV
+1309 RAEALQEV

-1342 AARAVAETIAV
+1342 AARAVAETIADPKERARALREV
-1353 PRERAWALQAVAGA
+1353 AGALAWTGRWDDARAVAETIADPRERAGALQAVAGA
-1367 LAQAGDTQAAQATFA
+1367 LAWTGRWDD
-1382 AARAVAARRLP
+1382 ARAVAE
-1393 TLESAPGRC
+1393 T
-1402 GRWQARWRQAGE
+1402 
-1414 YPGGAGAPLLPP
+1414 
-1426 GPSRR
+1426 
-1431 DDCRPLLARRSAAGG
+1431 
-1446 GRRAGA
+1446 
-1452 GGDAGT
+1452 
-1458 TPAPSPRRL
+1458 
-1467 PTLESAPGR
+1467 
-1476 CGRWQARWRRRV
+1476 
-1488 IPRREARRRPRRR
+1488 
-1501 RDDCRPL
+1501 
-1508 PSAPKRCGRWQARW
+1508 
-1522 RRRVIPR
+1522 
-1529 RRRRP
+1529 
-1534 LPPPAPS
+1534 
-1541 PRRLPSLESA
+1541 
-1551 PKRCGRWQARW
+1551 
-1562 CGRDAGRARA
+1562 
-1572 VVEAIADPFWRAE
+1572 IADPIWRAW
-1585 ALGRWQARWRRR
+1585 ALREVAGALINVGQIDDTVALLMRSWAQAQTVDELTKLFTIDASLLR
-1597 VIPRRRRRPL
+1597 
-1607 PPPAPSPRRLPTLTS
+1607 AYPTL
-1622 APKRWGRWQARW
+1622 G
-1634 RRRDAG
+1634 
-1640 TTPAPSPRRLPTPSG
+1640 
-1655 APGRCGR
+1655 
-1662 WQARWRRRVIPR
+1662 
-1674 RRRRPLPPPAPSPRR
+1674 
-1689 LPTPGRARLG
+1689 
-1699 AAGGGRRAGA
+1699 
-1709 GGTRAGDLC
+1709 GDLPEAFNWVERVVRAS

>member
-9 GVNRPQNDP
+9 GVNHPQKDP
-18 TFAPLRSAERDANDL
+18 LFAPLRSAERDANDL

-40 GFQVQSLIGPQAT
+40 GFEVQSLIGQQAT
-53 TAAIRDAI
+53 TAAIRKAV
-61 AELREQVDD
+61 AGLRRQANGE
-70 KSDLF
+70 SDLF
-75 IAFCGHGAWIPVDG
+75 IAFSGHGAWIPVEG

-96 LVSADYLTQRA
+96 LVSADYESETA
-107 KKNPKHYLSLDWWY
+107 TSDPNYYLSLDWWY
-121 EELLDWNEPRSVVL
+121 TQLLAWDKPRSVAL

-154 DTAIVQRF
+154 DTAIVQHF
-162 RGVTIP
+162 RGVNVP

-173 AYLAATISDEKAYE
+173 AYLAATVPGEKAYE
-187 DDRGGLLTQTVV
+187 DDRGGRLTQTVV
-199 ACLRD
+199 ACLSD
-204 ADGYG
+204 KDCSTDGM
-209 DGLLTVSAL
+209 LTVPVL
-218 IDMVKK
+218 IDAVKK
-224 QGDRHPDRFHPFAEY
+224 QHSAHFHPFAEY

-250 REARRAAREAQ
+250 REARRVAREKQ
-261 QAEQRRAEAHRRLKR
+261 QAEQRRAEAQQRLKR
-276 WRSPR
+276 WQSPH
-281 SAARRDE
+281 SSARRNE
-288 LLRGF
+288 LLHGF
-293 VGREAELRELSKE
+293 VGRVEELAQLSDE
-306 IERLRATGGYLL
+306 IEKLRASGGYLL

-327 SSILAKLIAHREPEP
+327 SSILAKLIKHREPEP
-342 TPAYFIHFTPGH
+342 TPAYFIRFTPGP
-354 SEQAALLGHLVAEL
+354 SEQAALLGHLIAEL

-379 TYLPDGDSVVALCNS
+379 TYLPDGDNVVALRNS

-403 ADHPL
+403 ADRPL

-421 LAGRRD
+421 QAGRRD
-427 LSFLPEQLPP
+427 LSFLPERLPP
-437 GVVLVIGT
+437 GIVMVIGT

-452 PLKLRTPYREYCLP
+452 PLKLRTPHCEYCLP
-466 PLSEADFAALLR
+466 PLSEADFGELLR

-493 HALNGNAFDLA
+493 QALNGNAFDLA
-504 FLAQEIRRT
+504 FLAQEIRQT
-513 PHTEIAALLQRVIA
+513 PTTEIAALLRRVIA
-527 NPRDLFTPTLERLQ
+527 NPRDLFTPTLDRLQ
-541 RDWNLWERVL
+541 RYQSWDNVL
-551 HPLLGTL
+551 RPLLGTL
-558 LAAQEPLSRDAL
+558 LVAQEPLSRDAL
-570 RDIIG
+570 RAILN
-575 VTQDRM
+575 VTQDRVT
-581 LTAIERLG
+581 TAIERLG

-610 IDYLHTHMFATDDL
+610 IDYLRTHMFATDDL

-648 PAEQERRIYGQT
+648 PAEQERRAYGQT

-670 KYDDVWRLLDADEYG
+670 KHDDVWRLLDADEYG

-841 DPRERAWA
+841 DPFWRAWA

-890 REVAGALAQAGRWD
+890 RAVAGALAWTGRWD
-904 DARAVAETIADPR
+904 DARAVAETIADPFW
-917 ERAWALR
+917 RAWALR
-924 EVAGALVRAGRWDD
+924 EVAGALAQARRWDD
-938 ARAVAETIADPRERA
+938 ARAVAETIADP
-953 GALREVAGALAQ
+953 
-965 AGRWDDARAVAETIA
+965 DK
-980 VPRERAWALRE
+980 
-991 VAGALAQAGDT
+991 
-1002 QAAQATFAAARAVAE
+1002 
-1017 TIADP
+1017 
-1022 FWRAEALREVAG
+1022 RAEALREVAG

-1051 ARAVAETIADPRER
+1051 ARAVAETIADPDKRARALREVAGALAR
-1065 AGALREV
+1065 AGRWDDARAVAETIADPFWRAWALREV

-1098 IAVPRERAW
+1098 IVDPFWR
-1107 ALREVAGALAQAGDT
+1107 AGALQA
-1122 QAAQETFAAARAVAE
+1122 
-1137 TIADPDK
+1137 
-1144 RAEALREVAGALA
+1144 VAGALA

-1170 TIADPRE
+1170 TIADPKG
-1177 RAEALREVAGA
+1177 RARALQAVAGA
-1188 LAQAGRWD
+1188 LAQAGD
-1196 DARAVAE
+1196 TQAAQATFAAARAVAE
-1203 TIADPRERA
+1203 TIADPDKRA
-1212 GALREVAGALAQAGD
+1212 RALREVAGALAQAGD

-1240 VAETIADPRERAWAL
+1240 VAETIADPRQRAEAL

-1263 QAGRWDD
+1263 QAGDTQAAQATFAAARAVAETIADPDKRAEALREVAGALVRAGRWDD

-1278 ADPRERA
+1278 ADPDKRAEALREVAGALVRA
-1285 WALRE
+1285 GRWDDARAVAETIADPDKRAEALRE

-1309 TIADPFWRAEALREV
+1309 TIADPFWRAEALR
-1324 AGALAQA
+1324 AL
-1331 GDTQAA
+1331 
-1337 QATFA
+1337 
-1342 AARAVAETIAV
+1342 
-1353 PRERAWALQAVAGA
+1353 
-1367 LAQAGDTQAAQATFA
+1367 
-1382 AARAVAARRLP
+1382 
-1393 TLESAPGRC
+1393 
-1402 GRWQARWRQAGE
+1402 
-1414 YPGGAGAPLLPP
+1414 
-1426 GPSRR
+1426 
-1431 DDCRPLLARRSAAGG
+1431 
-1446 GRRAGA
+1446 
-1452 GGDAGT
+1452 
-1458 TPAPSPRRL
+1458 
-1467 PTLESAPGR
+1467 
-1476 CGRWQARWRRRV
+1476 
-1488 IPRREARRRPRRR
+1488 
-1501 RDDCRPL
+1501 
-1508 PSAPKRCGRWQARW
+1508 
-1522 RRRVIPR
+1522 
-1529 RRRRP
+1529 
-1534 LPPPAPS
+1534 
-1541 PRRLPSLESA
+1541 
-1551 PKRCGRWQARW
+1551 
-1562 CGRDAGRARA
+1562 
-1572 VVEAIADPFWRAE
+1572 AE
-1585 ALGRWQARWRRR
+1585 ALINVGQIDDTVALLMRSWAQAQTVDELTKLFTIDASLLR
-1597 VIPRRRRRPL
+1597 
-1607 PPPAPSPRRLPTLTS
+1607 AYPTLGS
-1622 APKRWGRWQARW
+1622 
-1634 RRRDAG
+1634 D
-1640 TTPAPSPRRLPTPSG
+1640 LPE
-1655 APGRCGR
+1655 AFN
-1662 WQARWRRRVIPR
+1662 WVERVV
-1674 RRRRPLPPPAPSPRR
+1674 
-1689 LPTPGRARLG
+1689 
-1699 AAGGGRRAGA
+1699 RAG
-1709 GGTRAGDLC
+1709 